1 MGLFSSKKKDISKGA
16 AFNSSEG
23 FAGILLA
30 IIAADGV
37 ITNEEVIDFYSAVN
51 KAKVLS
57 NIGQRDFKK
66 MMDRLMKILKKQGV
80 DALLAQSVAG
90 MTPDL
95 SRGCYAY
102 ACEMVYSDSI
112 ADPSEIRLLNQVKT
126 TMAISDDWAAKCERV
141 FQAKA
146 NI

>member
-1 MGLFSSKKKDISKGA
+1 MGLFSSKKNDISKGA

-23 FAGILLA
+23 FTGILLA

-51 KAKVLS
+51 KAKVLA
-57 NIGQRDFKK
+57 NISQYDFQK
-66 MMDRLMKILKKQGV
+66 MMKRLQKILKKQGV
-80 DALLAQSVAG
+80 DALLKQSVAG

-102 ACEMVYSDSI
+102 ACEMVYSDSV
-112 ADPSEIRLLNQVKT
+112 ADPSEIRLLSQIKSSL
-126 TMAISDDWAAKCERV
+126 AISDDWAQKCERV

-146 NI
+146 NL

>member
-1 MGLFSSKKKDISKGA
+1 MGLFSRNKNDISKGA
-16 AFNSSEG
+16 VFNSSEG

-30 IIAADGV
+30 VIAADGV
-37 ITNEEVIDFYSAVN
+37 ITPEETIDFYSAIN

-57 NIGQRDFKK
+57 NISQRDFKK

-80 DALLAQSVAG
+80 DALLSQSVAG

-95 SRGCYAY
+95 SKGCYAY

-112 ADPSEIRLLNQVKT
+112 ADPSELRLLDKIRQTLV
-126 TMAISDDWAAKCERV
+126 ISDEFANKCTRV

>member
-1 MGLFSSKKKDISKGA
+1 MGLFSRNKNDISKGA

-30 IIAADGV
+30 IIAADGI
-37 ITNEEVIDFYSAVN
+37 ITNEEVIDFYSAIN

-57 NIGQRDFKK
+57 NISQRDFKK

-80 DALLAQSVAG
+80 DALITQSVAG

-95 SRGCYAY
+95 SKGCYAY

-112 ADPSEIRLLNQVKT
+112 ADPSELRLLDIIRQKLV
-126 TMAISDDWAAKCERV
+126 ISDDFAGKCNRV